1 MPILQTPAAQA
12 LLHKYVGSQVP
23 GAGIPMASPEM
34 LAIPGTTEGSLE
46 YQLGAKIPQL
56 LQGKQTL
63 APVGDWIDNAEGNPL
78 RSGMFGTLAG
88 AAGGAGLGVLLG
100 KDPQT
105 SALLGGAGLG
115 GASWLIGTLLNMQ
128 RKRLREKQMGKH
140 ASFYGNSSADP
151 ASYVSSR
158 IALDSSLGFT
168 EKTQLSGLVDK
179 LSDGQTQELAK
190 LLRAAGGAA
199 IGALVA
205 KYMLR
210 LGLTGTVLSA
220 ILGGAI
226 GSAWGNKSIDRDVF
240 GNARLIQ

>member
-1 MPILQTPAAQA
+1 MQSPAAQA
-12 LLHKYVGSQVP
+12 LLHRYVGSQVP
-23 GAGIPMASPEM
+23 GAGMPLASPEM

-63 APVGDWIDNAEGNPL
+63 APVGNWVENSEKNPL
-78 RSGMFGTLAG
+78 RSGMLGSLAG
-88 AAGGAGLGVLLG
+88 GVGGAGLGLLLG

-105 SALLGGAGLG
+105 SAILGGAGVG

-128 RKRLREKQMGKH
+128 RKRLHERQNGKR

-151 ASYVSSR
+151 SGYVSSR
-158 IALDSSLGFT
+158 IALDPKIGFN
-168 EKTQLSGLVDK
+168 EKTQLFGLVDK

-190 LLRAAGGAA
+190 LLRSAGGAA

-205 KYMLR
+205 KYLLR
-210 LGLTGTVLSA
+210 MGLTGTVLGA
-220 ILGGAI
+220 VLGGTI
-226 GSAWGNKSIDRDVF
+226 GSSWGNKSIDRDVF
-240 GNARLIQ
+240 GNARLLQ

>member
-1 MPILQTPAAQA
+1 MQSPAAQA

-23 GAGIPMASPEM
+23 GAGIPLASPEM
-34 LAIPGTTEGSLE
+34 LAIPGTTEGSIE

-63 APVGDWIDNAEGNPL
+63 APVGNWVENSEKNPL
-78 RSGMFGTLAG
+78 RSGMLGSLAG
-88 AAGGAGLGVLLG
+88 GVGGAGLGLLLG

-105 SALLGGAGLG
+105 SAILGGAGVG

-128 RKRLREKQMGKH
+128 RKRLHERQHGKS

-151 ASYVSSR
+151 SGYVSSR
-158 IALDSSLGFT
+158 IALDPKIGFS
-168 EKTQLSGLVDK
+168 EKTQLSGLVDR

-190 LLRAAGGAA
+190 LLRSAGGAA

-205 KYMLR
+205 KYLLR
-210 LGLTGTVLSA
+210 MGLTGTVLGA
-220 ILGGAI
+220 VLGGAV
-226 GSAWGNKSIDRDVF
+226 GSSWGSKSIDRDVF